1 MASVNVRDA
10 MRLRPET
17 DHGLTDAFL
26 RVREA
31 FHGAMERDQ
40 DGQGMVEYAF
50 ILMLVA
56 LVLILVVGIL
66 GKQVKNVFSNVST
79 GLGT

>member
-1 MASVNVRDA
+1 

-17 DHGLTDAFL
+17 DHGLTDVFL

-31 FHGAMERDQ
+31 CHRAMERDQ

-56 LVLILVVGIL
+56 LVLVIVVGTL

>member
-1 MASVNVRDA
+1 MQPRA
-10 MRLRPET
+10 ET
-17 DHGLTDAFL
+17 DHSLTHVFL

-31 FHGAMERDQ
+31 FHRAVERDQ

-56 LVLILVVGIL
+56 LVLVIVVGTL

>member
-10 MRLRPET
+10 MRVRPQT
-17 DHGLTDAFL
+17 DHGPTDVFL

-31 FHGAMERDQ
+31 FHRAIERDQ

-56 LVLILVVGIL
+56 LVLVIVVGTL

>member
-1 MASVNVRDA
+1 
-10 MRLRPET
+10 MRAQPET
-17 DHGLTDAFL
+17 DHGLTDVFL

-31 FHGAMERDQ
+31 FHRAMERDQ

-56 LVLILVVGIL
+56 LVLVIVVGTL

>member
-1 MASVNVRDA
+1 MASVTVRDA
-10 MRLRPET
+10 MRVRPQT
-17 DHGLTDAFL
+17 DHGLTDVFL

-31 FHGAMERDQ
+31 FHRAIERDQ

-56 LVLILVVGIL
+56 LVLVIVVGTL

>member
-1 MASVNVRDA
+1 
-10 MRLRPET
+10 
-17 DHGLTDAFL
+17 
-26 RVREA
+26 
-31 FHGAMERDQ
+31 
-40 DGQGMVEYAF
+40 MVEYAL

-56 LVLILVVGIL
+56 LVLIIVVGTL